1 MVNKKYFIFLLVGII
16 FFGFFA
22 DVKADNISWPWQR
35 YCGGTCITE
44 EPPDITLSDVAPGTQ
59 VCVTTIPQGNSGG
72 DCHVSS
78 YRIGNSSPV
87 DVPSCTTAPA
97 GASAVTVILRIWS
110 GTMANRGRC
119 PNYNGYSGCVRSNCM
134 VTPGAI
140 TYTRYSGYILSVTKA
155 GDGSGTVTGAG
166 TYNYNTLVTVTATP
180 NATSTFAGWSGDC
193 ASFGTNLSGQV
204 TMTSAKTCTAT
215 FNILA
220 GTRCTD
226 GTVYVTPTLRT
237 TESDAGS
244 MTWGVGGVR
253 TGAMG
258 IRDGQG
264 NTNDL
269 AARGSEYEAAYYCK
283 NTERTGGYTD
293 WYLPARDELKAL
305 HSNKVVIGNF
315 NISGSW
321 PGSYY
326 WSSTELNDYAALL
339 QNFKDGDQTGSFKPY
354 PRSVRCVRTPSS
366 DPTEVCSNVL
376 PTVKLSSNPPSIL
389 AGASSTLTW
398 NVANVTSCTATTATE
413 ETLHWKNSD
422 LATSTGAHTWDTGIL
437 NTVGTSTY
445 GIICSGPGGS
455 ASATT
460 TVSVGPAP
468 MPTVTLF
475 SNPSSILVGT
485 SSDLTWNVT
494 KATSCLSTGTETL
507 WAGST
512 TLATST
518 GSWPTGI
525 FNTVGTHTYGITC
538 IGLGG
543 TASATTTVTVNI
555 DNIAGPV
562 VTSGG
567 ANPAKCQAVDV
578 SWDEYPGAD
587 NYDVMR
593 VGGSCVDGTC
603 SLNTSSLS
611 GTIGGLA
618 PNISY
623 SFIINAYRSRVKIA
637 TVTTGPVTSGG
648 DCAGPTGSCS
658 ILKSPTSSNVNHT
671 TTWTASSTPS
681 CIGCTYTWSG
691 TDINS
696 SLSTTLNTFPKIYT
710 TVGSKDI
717 SVEIENP
724 NSSPFC
730 SASGTTTVSFTGGTT
745 EER

>member
-193 ASFGTNLSGQV
+193 VSFGTNLSGKV

-215 FNILA
+215 FNINLA

-237 TESDAGS
+237 TQSDAEPPRLAGEYAVTGATS
-244 MTWGVGGVR
+244 MTD
-253 TGAMG
+253 GAA
-258 IRDGQG
+258 
-264 NTNDL
+264 NTNNL
-269 AARGSEYEAAYYCK
+269 AARGPGYEAAYYCK

-293 WYLPARDELKAL
+293 WYLPAKDELKSL
-305 HSNKVVIGNF
+305 RDNKVAIGGF
-315 NISGSW
+315 NTSGT
-321 PGSYY
+321 GIVGTRY
-326 WSSTELNDYAALL
+326 WSSTEINYYNVWC
-339 QNFKDGDQTGSFKPY
+339 QNFNDGTQVSNHKLGPS
-354 PRSVRCVRTPSS
+354 RVRCVRAPGTGE
-366 DPTEVCSNVL
+366 DCFRIF
-376 PTVKLSSNPPSIL
+376 PTVTLSSNPPSIL

-398 NVANVTSCTATTATE
+398 NVTNATSCTATGAE
-413 ETLHWKNSD
+413 VLWAGSN
-422 LATSTGAHTWDTGIL
+422 LATSTVPHT
-437 NTVGTSTY
+437 
-445 GIICSGPGGS
+445 
-455 ASATT
+455 
-460 TVSVGPAP
+460 
-468 MPTVTLF
+468 
-475 SNPSSILVGT
+475 
-485 SSDLTWNVT
+485 
-494 KATSCLSTGTETL
+494 
-507 WAGST
+507 
-512 TLATST
+512 
-518 GSWPTGI
+518 WPTGI
-525 FNTVGTHTYGITC
+525 LSTVGTHTYGITC
-538 IGLGG
+538 IGPGG
-543 TASATTTVTVNI
+543 TASATTTVDVNI
-555 DNIAGPV
+555 DTIAHPV
-562 VTSGG
+562 VTSGDT
-567 ANPAKCQAVDV
+567 NPAKCQAVDV

-611 GTIGGLA
+611 GTIRGLA
-618 PNISY
+618 PNTSY
-623 SFIINAYRSRVKIA
+623 SFIINAYRSGVKIA
-637 TVTTGPVTSGG
+637 TVTTSTVISG
-648 DCAGPTGSCS
+648 DACTGPTGSCS
-658 ILKSPTSSNVNHT
+658 VLKSPTSSNVNHT
-671 TTWTASSTPS
+671 TTWTASSTPPCS
-681 CIGCTYTWSG
+681 GCTYIWSG

-696 SLSTTLNTFPKIYT
+696 SLSTNLNTFPKIYT
-710 TVGSKDI
+710 TVGSKNI
-717 SVEIENP
+717 SVLVK
-724 NSSPFC
+724 NSVGGTFC